1 MASWP
6 PCRRGS
12 RRGPAW
18 ARSFRTQADSER
30 YVWSCRGRGKSGG
43 VRVIYCH
50 FDEQDQIALLLI
62 YDKTETDDL
71 TPDQKKQLRRVIERW

>member
-1 MASWP
+1 M
-6 PCRRGS
+6 
-12 RRGPAW
+12 
-18 ARSFRTQADSER
+18 
-30 YVWSCRGRGKSGG
+30 
-43 VRVIYCH
+43 IYCH